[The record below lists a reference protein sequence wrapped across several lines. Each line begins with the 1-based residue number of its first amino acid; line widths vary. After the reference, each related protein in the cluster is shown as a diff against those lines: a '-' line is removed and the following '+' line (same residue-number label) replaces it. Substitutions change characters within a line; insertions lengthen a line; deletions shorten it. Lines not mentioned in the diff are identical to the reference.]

1 MSPGRRFVEL
11 QVPVQWYNHE
21 LRMLLASSLEGI
33 QDMTRLESV
42 IDIQASR
49 ERVWEILVDVER
61 WPEWTPTVLSVQ
73 REDSGV
79 LSVGSR
85 AYIRQPKIRPARW
98 EVTQLA
104 APRNFTWIS
113 RSPGVLVT
121 AGHVIEAVGGGSR
134 ITLSLEFSGF
144 LSFLIFPLMRGL
156 SQRYIATE
164 AQKLKERSE
173 RS

>member
-1 MSPGRRFVEL
+1 
-11 QVPVQWYNHE
+11 
-21 LRMLLASSLEGI
+21 
-33 QDMTRLESV
+33 MTRIESV

-73 REDSGV
+73 RDDSGA

-85 AYIRQPKIRPARW
+85 AYIRQPKMRPAWW
-98 EVTQLA
+98 EVTELA
-104 APRNFTWIS
+104 APRSFTWVS
-113 RSPGVLVT
+113 RSPGVRVT
-121 AGHVIEAVGGGSR
+121 AGHVIESVDGGSR
-134 ITLSLEFSGF
+134 LTVLLEFSGF
-144 LSFLIFPLMRGL
+144 LSFLVFPLMRGV

-173 RS
+173 R

>member
-1 MSPGRRFVEL
+1 
-11 QVPVQWYNHE
+11 
-21 LRMLLASSLEGI
+21 
-33 QDMTRLESV
+33 MTRIESV

-73 REDSGV
+73 RDDSGA

-85 AYIRQPKIRPARW
+85 AYIRQPKMRPAWW
-98 EVTQLA
+98 EVTELA
-104 APRNFTWIS
+104 APRSFTWVS
-113 RSPGVLVT
+113 RSPGVRVT
-121 AGHVIEAVGGGSR
+121 AGHVIESVDGGSR
-134 ITLSLEFSGF
+134 LTVLLEFSGF
-144 LSFLIFPLMRGL
+144 LSFLVLPLMRGV

-173 RS
+173 R